1 MRELK
6 TFSTV
11 KKQNKNYLDWTSEE
25 YKTDIAYLIEELRNV
40 NSFYS
45 KEMTRLMRVFTR
57 STRPDTGVLMEQSME
72 PLKTL
77 KMHDVLFR

>member
-11 KKQNKNYLDWTSEE
+11 KKQNNNYLDWTSEV

-45 KEMTRLMRVFTR
+45 KEWL
-57 STRPDTGVLMEQSME
+57 G
-72 PLKTL
+72 
-77 KMHDVLFR
+77 